1 MRYKPRELM
10 NGLTHCIAALL
21 AVAGLVV
28 LMLRAVDPP
37 RPLHLLSFFVFG
49 TALILLYLTSTAY
62 HWAQCSVK
70 GLQRLRRL
78 DHIMI
83 FVVIAAT
90 YTPICLIPLR
100 GPWGWT
106 LFGGIWALAC
116 AGVLMKMVW
125 LQTPRWLSTTVYVA
139 MGWLAVVAVYP
150 LYRALQPAAF
160 AWLVAGGLF
169 YTAGALVYALKKP
182 DLWPS
187 AFGFHELF
195 HVLVVMGSFSHFWVL
210 YEYVVRID

>member
-1 MRYKPRELM
+1 M

-49 TALILLYLTSTAY
+49 AALILLYLTSTAY
-62 HWAQCSVK
+62 HWAQCSDK

-100 GPWGWT
+100 GPWGWS

-160 AWLVAGGLF
+160 VWLVAGGLF

-182 DLWPS
+182 DPWPR